1 MPLEV
6 TMKYEHKQ
14 GRTIPYIVEACV
26 EHLTTYAM
34 EAEGIFRLVL
44 QTNSVILAGC
54 LSGHSDKTKAG
65 DWMLKKLVICLSHYL
80 SGCVVLAQT
89 LM

>member
-34 EAEGIFRLVL
+34 ETEGIFRLVL
-44 QTNSVILAGC
+44 QTNSVILASR
-54 LSGHSDKTKAG
+54 LSGH
-65 DWMLKKLVICLSHYL
+65 W
-80 SGCVVLAQT
+80 
-89 LM
+89 